1 MRRFLALGCM
11 FVFSISIL
19 TGCDGGEY
27 QKQELQAEIESL
39 EEEIEEL
46 ESIRDGLISKDDVVY
61 IVEIEISQSHFSLD
75 IEDHLKDSMNAIT
88 IPIEVSQEYYYSV
101 EKGDILNSDL
111 RVGSMVFKGS
121 FGSWNIVVKD
131 KQKIV
136 NAEE

>member
-1 MRRFLALGCM
+1 
-11 FVFSISIL
+11 
-19 TGCDGGEY
+19 
-27 QKQELQAEIESL
+27 
-39 EEEIEEL
+39 
-46 ESIRDGLISKDDVVY
+46 
-61 IVEIEISQSHFSLD
+61 
-75 IEDHLKDSMNAIT
+75 MNAIT